1 MTRHVA
7 ALFVVLALG
16 LAAGCGGDDE
26 GNGTQEWAND
36 VCTDLNTWVSSI
48 QSTVQGLT
56 DKGLSIQRSDVQA
69 AVGDA
74 ESATDELVSSLGD
87 LTPPDDTAAQQTKS
101 ELDQLGGE
109 IQQQLDN
116 VQQAA
121 ASESNALQLA
131 QTVSAAVAA
140 SAAAAK
146 STFATID
153 SLDPGEDVKQAFQDA
168 DSCDTLRASIEEL
181 G

>member
-1 MTRHVA
+1 VTRRLA
-7 ALFVVLALG
+7 ALLVIVALG
-16 LAAGCGGDDE
+16 LAAGCGGGDDE
-26 GNGTQEWAND
+26 NATQEWAND
-36 VCTDLNTWVSSI
+36 VCTGLNTWVSSI

-56 DKGLSIQRSDVQA
+56 DKGLGIQRSDVQA
-69 AVGDA
+69 AVDDA

-121 ASESNALQLA
+121 ASESNPLQLA

-168 DSCDTLRASIEEL
+168 ESCATLRESIENL